1 MPDEL
6 RIWTVADITAEIR
19 ETLYQNPELRALWIQ
34 GEVSNLSEPASGHCY
49 FTLKDDTSALRCV
62 MFRSNRRSVL
72 FDLRNGMSIL
82 AFGHIDIYDRSGQYQ
97 FYVREAEPAGTG
109 ALHLA
114 WQQLHRRLSEEGL
127 FDEHLKQSLPRFPR
141 RVGVVTSGKSAA
153 FRDIVT
159 VIRRRCPGL
168 DILLC
173 HASVQ
178 GDAAP
183 GELIGALD
191 RLNRSGDV
199 DVIIIGRGGG
209 SLEDL
214 WAFNDE
220 DLVRAVRASQ
230 VPVVAGVGH
239 ETDVTLCDLAADV
252 RAPTPS
258 AAAELVAPDVQQVRA
273 DLNRISDVMIIRLRR
288 TVGVRRQRLETVSSR
303 RPLTRPEDLVD
314 RRRQHLDA
322 LMMQICRAQVHILRD
337 RRLRLESRSERLKA
351 LDPAGVLA
359 RGYSIATDAEGRVV
373 RRASSLNPGEM
384 ITVRVHRGE
393 VGAQVLEVN
402 DPEDPK
408 T

>member
-6 RIWTVADITAEIR
+6 RIWSVSDITAEIR
-19 ETLYQNPELRALWIQ
+19 DTLYQNPELRALWIQ

-49 FTLKDDTSALRCV
+49 FTLKDDASALRCV

-72 FDLRNGMSIL
+72 FDLRNGMNLL

-114 WQQLHRRLSEEGL
+114 WQQLHGRLSGEGL
-127 FDEHLKQSLPRFPR
+127 FDEQLKRSLPLFPR
-141 RVGVVTSGKSAA
+141 RVGVVTSARSAA
-153 FRDIVT
+153 FEDIVT

-183 GELIGALD
+183 GELIAALD
-191 RLNRSGDV
+191 QLNRLGDV

-220 DLVRAVRASQ
+220 NLVRAVRASEI
-230 VPVVAGVGH
+230 PVVAGVGH

-258 AAAELVAPDVQQVRA
+258 AAAEMVAPDVGRIRA
-273 DLNRISDVMIIRLRR
+273 ELNRISDVMMMRLRR
-288 TVGVRRQRLETVSSR
+288 MVRVRRQRLQTVSSR

-314 RRRQHLDA
+314 RRRQDLDA
-322 LMMQICRAQVHILRD
+322 LMMQMCRAQVSLLRD
-337 RRLRLESRSERLKA
+337 RRMRLDSRRDRLRA

-359 RGYSIATDAEGRVV
+359 RGYSIAMGPDGRII
-373 RRASSLNPGEM
+373 REASSLSRGAT
-384 ITVRVHRGE
+384 IIVRVHRGE
-393 VGAQVLEVN
+393 LDAEVLEVR
-402 DPEDPK
+402 DPGER
-408 T
+408 